1 MHIALCSSKSLYKY
15 YFMAVSVW
23 KYEVGRKSLFSS
35 SIVPMSLGSIFKN
48 SEGKW
53 QAKRQH
59 TQLSWLRAHC
69 SSQPPP
75 PCFAMVLSWA
85 CNVLPAHMQPFSFDF
100 KLSTLWSLFIWY
112 KVISNSTSVSSP
124 DCLFSVSL
132 PSWTL
137 RPTRTGTTAF
147 QWQALRKSLFDE
159 WMNLQSPLLWAPSE
173 ISAFHTHLAF
183 SIC

>member
-100 KLSTLWSLFIWY
+100 KLSMLWSLFIWY
-112 KVISNSTSVSSP
+112 KVISNSTSISSP
-124 DCLFSVSL
+124 SCYFLSL
-132 PSWTL
+132 SWAGL
-137 RPTRTGTTAF
+137 C
-147 QWQALRKSLFDE
+147 ALRGQEPLHSSDRHSENPCLMNEWTSRVPSSELLQKFLLFT
-159 WMNLQSPLLWAPSE
+159 L
-173 ISAFHTHLAF
+173 T
-183 SIC
+183 